1 MDQHSFLSS
10 PSIHSEKWIFGH
22 AVCFAHQVSH
32 TTHVVLIVS
41 LHTKALIP
49 VRPIEV
55 GYLGAGRW
63 LGQWIHHLI
72 PFTTPPH
79 FIPCSH
85 LAQIKKDIIPNLS
98 LNHQCLKF
106 PSLSHVASEAIEQIL
121 LRWVKLERQPIG
133 QKFCLGRDVSVYF
146 FPTVM
151 NKVKVILAWLW
162 CPIFQMLATRWR
174 ASKVLGYLISTH
186 SVQFSSVQLLSH
198 MQLFVTP
205 WTAACQASLSIT
217 TSRSLLKLM
226 SIESGIPSK
235 HLILCCPL
243 LLPPW
248 IFPSIRVFSSE
259 SVLHIRCPKYW
270 SFSFSISPSN
280 EYSGLISFRMDWLDL
295 LAVQGILKSL
305 LQHHSSKA
313 SILWHSAF
321 FIVQLS
327 HPYMTT
333 GKTITLTRQIF
344 VSKVMSVILNKLS
357 RLVITYLPRSNVYSD

>member
-10 PSIHSEKWIFGH
+10 PYIHSEKWIFGH

-85 LAQIKKDIIPNLS
+85 LAQMKKDIIPNLS

-174 ASKVLGYLISTH
+174 ASKVLGYLISTQ
-186 SVQFSSVQLLSH
+186 SVQFSSVAQSYATLCDPMDCSMPGLPVHHHLPELTQTHVHWVGDTIQASHPLLSPSPPTFNLSQH
-198 MQLFVTP
+198 QGLFQWV
-205 WTAACQASLSIT
+205 
-217 TSRSLLKLM
+217 
-226 SIESGIPSK
+226 
-235 HLILCCPL
+235 
-243 LLPPW
+243 
-248 IFPSIRVFSSE
+248 SS
-259 SVLHIRCPKYW
+259 
-270 SFSFSISPSN
+270 
-280 EYSGLISFRMDWLDL
+280 
-295 LAVQGILKSL
+295 
-305 LQHHSSKA
+305 
-313 SILWHSAF
+313 
-321 FIVQLS
+321 S
-327 HPYMTT
+327 H
-333 GKTITLTRQIF
+333 Q
-344 VSKVMSVILNKLS
+344 VSKVLEFQLQHQSF
-357 RLVITYLPRSNVYSD
+357 